1 MRTLLTAFSILAVV
15 GGLVA
20 LAWWDL
26 RRIGL
31 AAEKTARG
39 PRDAPFPARV
49 HPPEQ
54 DGISGA

>member
-1 MRTLLTAFSILAVV
+1 MRTLLTVLSILAVV

-26 RRIGL
+26 LRIGR
-31 AAEKTARG
+31 AAEKAARG
-39 PRDAPFPARV
+39 PRDEPFPARV